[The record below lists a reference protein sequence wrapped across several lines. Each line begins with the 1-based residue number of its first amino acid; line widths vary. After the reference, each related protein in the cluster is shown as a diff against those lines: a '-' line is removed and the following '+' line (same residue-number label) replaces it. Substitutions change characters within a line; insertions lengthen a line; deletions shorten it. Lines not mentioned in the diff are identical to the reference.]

1 MTEKYLGNIM
11 KKTTVKLNDSDK
23 RSIEMEY
30 ASLRGEILKR
40 IEMRQ
45 QIVSVTLTL
54 AGIFLGV
61 GLTTESVTLVYP
73 PLAMFLAFGWAQN
86 DFRIRDLAKYI
97 RERLEIESPNI
108 GYETYVHDQ
117 RGENKGLGSWRF
129 VVLSHGGIFLF
140 TQLMAIGIGLS
151 NFAFD
156 ALTWILLGID
166 IITSLIVIWLMRQAG
181 RYKTLGYK

>member
-1 MTEKYLGNIM
+1 M
-11 KKTTVKLNDSDK
+11 KRNTKELSEGEK

-61 GLTTESVTLVYP
+61 GLSTQTVTLVYP

-86 DFRIRDLAKYI
+86 DFRIRDLASYI
-97 RERLEIESPNI
+97 RERLEVFTPNG
-108 GYETYVHDQ
+108 GYETYVQSQ
-117 RGENKGLGSWRF
+117 RGKSKGLGSWRF
-129 VVLSHGGIFLF
+129 VVFSHGGIFLL
-140 TQLMAIGIGLS
+140 TQVMAIGIALA
-151 NFAFD
+151 NFSYD
-156 ALTWILLGID
+156 VVGWSLLGID
-166 IITSLIVIWLMRQAG
+166 IVTAIVVIWLMRQAG
-181 RYKTLGYK
+181 RYKAGGYQ